1 MNASSAY
8 KAENELLMLNFI
20 QEEKMHNRQK
30 QTLFLLAAIIL
41 SASFLFSEEEF
52 KPYQSLLPPGSTS
65 PAGYLIVQVP
75 ESRKAPGGWEMDWF
89 VSAYTPK
96 GYRIPLGTIEDTATP
111 GSGSK
116 LAFKVPVGQ
125 LSIEITRKSEQ
136 WTSGRVGAYLVDEG
150 RYQCEVP
157 ESVFVAK
164 VTVPIQKDE
173 VKIVNLNYQN
183 PQVFEDKKEKDRKVS
198 IFTWQNLSLSV
209 ATGSPD
215 NLPKVQPETHHLVK
229 SGDLQGID
237 NARLVQALKEDS
249 FFVAAVALLHTK
261 KPPVDLIL
269 AALNDKSL
277 NFSGPVALILAKARD
292 KSAAPALIG
301 ILQNGPE
308 DMRHLAAWTLGELGA
323 GEAVE
328 PLVQALKANPLMLRN
343 NAAFALAK
351 IKDPRAVEGLTEA
364 AKSKACLEGMSF
376 VLARPEMYLTYYLD
390 KEYKNIG
397 VQFPI
402 PSNCLQ
408 GNALYALG
416 QIRDEKALNALL
428 SFLNGSDPAAQQL
441 AIFPLSNFKDDRVA
455 EALLPKLKSSEEATR
470 WMAVHALSRLRADK
484 AAAAL
489 SELAAGDPSSMVKE
503 AAAEALKKIKETQ
516 QPKPAPKKK

>member
-1 MNASSAY
+1 MY
-8 KAENELLMLNFI
+8 D
-20 QEEKMHNRQK
+20 RQK
-30 QTLFLLAAIIL
+30 KALFLLATIIL
-41 SASFLFSEEEF
+41 SVSFLFSEEEF

-65 PAGYLIVQVP
+65 PSGYLIVQVP
-75 ESRKAPGGWEMDWF
+75 ESRKAPDGWEMNWF

-96 GYRIPLGTIEDTATP
+96 GYRIPLGTIEDTATL
-111 GSGSK
+111 GRGSK

-125 LSIEITRKSEQ
+125 FPIEITRKSEQ
-136 WTSGRVGAYLVDEG
+136 WTSGRVSVYLVDEG

-183 PQVFEDKKEKDRKVS
+183 PQVFEDTKDKDRKVS
-198 IFTWQNLSLSV
+198 IFTWQNFSLSV

-215 NLPKVQPETHHLVK
+215 NLPQVQPETYHLVK

-237 NARLVQALKEDS
+237 HARLVQALKEDS
-249 FFVAAVALLHTK
+249 FHVAAVALLHIK

-277 NFSGPVALILAKARD
+277 KFNASVALILAKARD
-292 KSAAPALIG
+292 KSAVPVLIG

-308 DMRHLAAWTLGELGA
+308 DVRHLAAWTLGELGDK
-323 GEAVE
+323 EAVE
-328 PLVQALKANPLMLRN
+328 PLVQALKANSLMLRN

-364 AKSKACLEGMSF
+364 AKSKACLEGISF

-390 KEYKNIG
+390 KEYKTMG
-397 VQFPI
+397 EQFPI

-408 GNALYALG
+408 ENAFYALG
-416 QIRDEKALNALL
+416 QIRDERALNALL
-428 SFLNGSDPAAQQL
+428 NFLNGSDPAAQQR
-441 AIFPLSNFKDDRVA
+441 AIFPLSNFKDDRVV
-455 EALLPKLKSSEEATR
+455 EALLPKLKSGQEATR

-484 AAAAL
+484 ATAVL

-503 AAAEALKKIKETQ
+503 AAAEALKKIKEAQ
-516 QPKPAPKKK
+516 KPKSVPKKK